1 MFSEPLC
8 HRNVKPKPVYLTL
21 LVSVVL
27 VLLSDV
33 LLETNLFILPLNT
46 GLSYYYTYARPYFY
60 TSVHQQ
66 QDSRSRSQLRG
77 IPDPRYS
84 RDGRLYD
91 VYPSDG
97 YHNEQRYVDFHHQDD
112 YNVYYPPLDQVETPE
127 EMYLHL
133 PQYVKTAMLF
143 ILAMT
148 LFLFF
153 ASGMYS
159 EKVGYA
165 NK

>member
-1 MFSEPLC
+1 MSSEPLC
-8 HRNVKPKPVYLTL
+8 HGIMEPKQVYLTL

-33 LLETNLFILPLNT
+33 LLETDLFILPLNT

-60 TSVHQQ
+60 TSADQQ
-66 QDSRSRSQLRG
+66 QNSRSRSQSRG

-91 VYPSDG
+91 VGG
-97 YHNEQRYVDFHHQDD
+97 YHNEQQYVDFHRQD
-112 YNVYYPPLDQVETPE
+112 YNVYYPPLDVVETPE
-127 EMYLHL
+127 EVYWHL

-143 ILAMT
+143 ILGVT

-153 ASGMYS
+153 ATGMYS

>member
-1 MFSEPLC
+1 
-8 HRNVKPKPVYLTL
+8 
-21 LVSVVL
+21 
-27 VLLSDV
+27 
-33 LLETNLFILPLNT
+33 
-46 GLSYYYTYARPYFY
+46 
-60 TSVHQQ
+60 
-66 QDSRSRSQLRG
+66 
-77 IPDPRYS
+77 
-84 RDGRLYD
+84 LYN

-97 YHNEQRYVDFHHQDD
+97 YHNEQRHVDFHHQDN
-112 YNVYYPPLDQVETPE
+112 YNVYYPPLDVVETEE

-133 PQYVKTAMLF
+133 PHYVKTAMLF
-143 ILAMT
+143 ILGMT